1 MSELQLFNFQ
11 DNQVRVVEIDG
22 NPWFVAV
29 DVFKALDITW
39 TGSQSLEKIS
49 EIWKTQYADVSPQE
63 TPDLVQIP
71 NNTWIINESAVY
83 KVAFRSNK
91 PEAEAFTNYVAE
103 VILPSVR
110 KTGMYISDTNNQ
122 DMLLSAI
129 TELTKSVAQIKSDY
143 SDQVKYLIESNIIK
157 DEQITQLNNEQ
168 NALQEVLNLY
178 PGLDKALQEFQL
190 IEETTESF
198 LLKDY
203 LLDHSINLDRGQ
215 RIRVGQIING
225 WLNLSQQQPLFKLN
239 GNSLYTAKHIPL
251 IKLAIEYI
259 FGWS

>member
-1 MSELQLFNFQ
+1 
-11 DNQVRVVEIDG
+11 
-22 NPWFVAV
+22 
-29 DVFKALDITW
+29 VFKALDIAW
-39 TGSQSLEKIS
+39 TGSQSLDKIS
-49 EIWKTQYADVSPQE
+49 DVWKAQYDDVSSQE

-71 NNTWIINESAVY
+71 NNTWLINEPGVY
-83 KVAFRSNK
+83 KIAFRSNK

-110 KTGMYISDTNNQ
+110 KQGYYVSDTK
-122 DMLLSAI
+122 DVLLSAI
-129 TELTKSVAQIKSDY
+129 AELTKSVTQIKTDY
-143 SDQVKYLIESNIIK
+143 SDQVKYLIESNVVK
-157 DEQITQLNNEQ
+157 DEQITQLNNQ
-168 NALQEVLNLY
+168 HNALQEVLNLY

-198 LLKDY
+198 ILKDY
-203 LLDHSINLDRGQ
+203 LLDHAINLDKGQ
-215 RIRVGQIING
+215 RIRAGQLVSA

-259 FGWS
+259 FGWN

>member
-11 DNQVRVVEIDG
+11 DNQVRVVEIDS
-22 NPWFVAV
+22 NPWFVAA

-39 TGSQSLEKIS
+39 RQSDSVSILTDSMKCKFNEDPANSGVVEIPNGSWLIS
-49 EIWKTQYADVSPQE
+49 EAG
-63 TPDLVQIP
+63 
-71 NNTWIINESAVY
+71 VY
-83 KVAFRSNK
+83 KIAFRSNK
-91 PEAEAFTNYVAE
+91 PEAETFTNYVAE

-110 KTGMYISDTNNQ
+110 KQGYYVSDTQ
-122 DMLLSAI
+122 DVLLSAI
-129 TELTKSVAQIKSDY
+129 AELTKSVSQIKTDY
-143 SDQVKYLIESNIIK
+143 SDQVKYLIESNVVK
-157 DEQITQLNNEQ
+157 DEQITQLNNQ
-168 NALQEVLNLY
+168 HNALQEVLNLY

-198 LLKDY
+198 PLKDY
-203 LLDHSINLDRGQ
+203 LLDHGVNLDRGQ

-259 FGWS
+259 FGWN

>member
-11 DNQVRVVEIDG
+11 DNRVRVVEIDS
-22 NPWFVAV
+22 NPWFVAA

-39 TGSQSLEKIS
+39 TGSQSLDKIS
-49 EIWKTQYADVSPQE
+49 DVWKAQYDDVSSQE
-63 TPDLVQIP
+63 TPGLVQIP
-71 NNTWIINESAVY
+71 NNTWLINEPGVY
-83 KVAFRSNK
+83 KIAFRSNK

-110 KTGMYISDTNNQ
+110 KQGYYVSDTK
-122 DMLLSAI
+122 DVLLSAI
-129 TELTKSVAQIKSDY
+129 AELTKSVTQIKTDY
-143 SDQVKYLIESNIIK
+143 SDQVKYLIESNVVK
-157 DEQITQLNNEQ
+157 DEQITQLNNQ
-168 NALQEVLNLY
+168 HNALQEVLNLY

-198 LLKDY
+198 ILKDY
-203 LLDHSINLDRGQ
+203 LLDHAINLDKGQ
-215 RIRVGQIING
+215 RIRAGQLVSA

-259 FGWS
+259 FGWN

>member
-11 DNQVRVVEIDG
+11 DNRVRVVEIDS
-22 NPWFVAV
+22 NPWFVAA
-29 DVFKALDITW
+29 DVFKALDIAW
-39 TGSQSLEKIS
+39 TGSQSLDKIS
-49 EIWKTQYADVSPQE
+49 DVWKAQYDDVSSQE
-63 TPDLVQIP
+63 TPGLVQIP
-71 NNTWIINESAVY
+71 NNTWLINEPGVY
-83 KVAFRSNK
+83 KIAFRSNK

-110 KTGMYISDTNNQ
+110 KQGYYVSDTK
-122 DMLLSAI
+122 DVLLSAI
-129 TELTKSVAQIKSDY
+129 AELTKSVTQIKTDY
-143 SDQVKYLIESNIIK
+143 SDQVKYLIESNVVK
-157 DEQITQLNNEQ
+157 DEQITQLNNQ
-168 NALQEVLNLY
+168 HNALQEVLNLY

-198 LLKDY
+198 ILKDY
-203 LLDHSINLDRGQ
+203 LLDHAINLDKGQ
-215 RIRVGQIING
+215 RIRAGQLVSA

-259 FGWS
+259 FGWN